1 MIDPDMTPDEIA
13 DAIDVDV
20 DVDVDELSDAD
31 TDAVAG
37 GRRRHA

>member
-13 DAIDVDV
+13 DAIDV